1 MRSHHPELG
10 MGTGDNT
17 ECKYKPDLLRAR
29 SAAVVS
35 NHTATVAEFSKE
47 RTNVANV

>member
-1 MRSHHPELG
+1 MCRSLFARWWVIVETKWASG
-10 MGTGDNT
+10 
-17 ECKYKPDLLRAR
+17 LRAR